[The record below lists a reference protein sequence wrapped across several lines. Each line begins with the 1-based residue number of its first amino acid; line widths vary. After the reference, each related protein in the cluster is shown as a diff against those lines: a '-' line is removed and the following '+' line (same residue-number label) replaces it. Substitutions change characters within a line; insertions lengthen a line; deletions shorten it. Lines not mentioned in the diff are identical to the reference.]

1 MLIQFLPTKVRI
13 KIGTDKENC
22 KKPHSFI
29 AFYGKIEEKYRFLA
43 KKQCISIKCLV
54 ISEESTTFAAKMTN
68 RMEKMNIA
76 IFVSGSG
83 TNCENLIKYF
93 VDHASIKPALVV
105 SNKQDAYALVRAE
118 RLGVPTAVTP
128 KADLNDPD
136 VMLPLLEKY
145 DIGFIVLAGFLPLV
159 PNFLIDAYPHKIIN
173 IHPALLPKY
182 GGKGMWGHHVHEAV
196 KAAGETETGMTV
208 HWVTPVC
215 DAGEIIAQ
223 FRVALS
229 PDDSVDDIA
238 EKEHQL
244 EMKYFPK
251 VVEDVISGNKS

>member
-1 MLIQFLPTKVRI
+1 
-13 KIGTDKENC
+13 
-22 KKPHSFI
+22 
-29 AFYGKIEEKYRFLA
+29 
-43 KKQCISIKCLV
+43 
-54 ISEESTTFAAKMTN
+54 
-68 RMEKMNIA
+68 MNIA

-93 VDHASIKPALVV
+93 ADSESVNCALVV
-105 SNKQDAYALVRAE
+105 SNKPDAYALVRAE

-128 KADLNDPD
+128 KTDLHNPD
-136 VMLPLLEKY
+136 VMLPLLQKY
-145 DIGFIVLAGFLPLV
+145 NIGFIVLAGWLPLI
-159 PNFLIDAYPHKIIN
+159 PDFLVEAFPHRMIN

-223 FRVALS
+223 FRVSLS
-229 PDDSVDDIA
+229 PDDTVEDIA

-251 VVEDVISGNKS
+251 VVEDIIKGAAESPQFTDS